1 MDSKPILEFKNVR
14 KIFRS
19 STVLNDCSFKIY
31 NHEITAILGKSGSGK
46 STIIKL
52 LLGLHK
58 PESGEILY
66 EGKHLNYGRGDFSSI
81 VGYVSQENSFYE
93 KLSVQENLTFFG
105 KLYGVSKKDLEFRSK
120 ELLNL
125 VKLTASKDLISE
137 KLSGGM
143 KRRLEFAISLIHNPH
158 ILILDEP
165 FAGLDIE
172 IREDLWNVL
181 DKIRESEVTVII
193 ITHLLSSVQK
203 HANRALILHKFNIKK
218 EVDLKSNVKDLESI
232 FLEEVKK

>member
-1 MDSKPILEFKNVR
+1 MIDKVVLEFKNVR

-19 STVLNDCSFKIY
+19 TTVLNECSFQI
-31 NHEITAILGKSGSGK
+31 NQNSIVAILGKSGTGK

-52 LLGLHK
+52 LLGLYK
-58 PESGEILY
+58 PERGEIFY
-66 EGKHLNYGRGDFSSI
+66 EGKKLDYSNKNFSRA

-93 KLSVQENLTFFG
+93 KLSVQENLNFFG
-105 KLYGVSKKDLEFRSK
+105 KLYGVSKKDIEYRSEKLLE
-120 ELLNL
+120 L
-125 VKLTASKDLISE
+125 VKLIGAKYTIAE

-158 ILILDEP
+158 LLILDEP

-172 IREDLWNVL
+172 IREELWNVL
-181 DKIRESEVTVII
+181 DKIKKSNVTIII

-203 HANRALILHKFNIKK
+203 HADKALILHKFNIKK
-218 EVDLKSNVKDLESI
+218 EIKFPSNYDLERV
-232 FLEEVKK
+232 FLEEVQK

>member
-1 MDSKPILEFKNVR
+1 MEKKAILEFKKVR
-14 KIFRS
+14 KIFRT
-19 STVLNDCSFKIY
+19 STVLNDCSFKVY
-31 NHEITAILGKSGSGK
+31 NHEILAVLGKSGTGK

-52 LLGLHK
+52 LLGLHI
-58 PESGEILY
+58 PDRGEILY
-66 EGKHLNYGRGDFSSI
+66 EGKELSYQNKDFAKI

-93 KLSVQENLTFFG
+93 KLTVQENLIFFG
-105 KLYGVSKKDLEFRSK
+105 KLYDVNKKDIEYRSR

-125 VKLTASKDLISE
+125 VKLTSAKHTIAD

-181 DKIRESEVTVII
+181 DKIRGSQVTVII

-203 HANRALILHKFNIKK
+203 HANRALILHNFNIKK
-218 EVDLKSNVKDLESI
+218 EVDLKVESRDLEHI
-232 FLEEVKK
+232 FLSEVKK